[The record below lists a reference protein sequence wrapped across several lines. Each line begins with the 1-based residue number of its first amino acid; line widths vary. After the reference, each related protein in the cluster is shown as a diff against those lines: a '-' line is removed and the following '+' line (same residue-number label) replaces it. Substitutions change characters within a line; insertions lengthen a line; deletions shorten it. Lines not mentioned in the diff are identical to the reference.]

1 MSEAP
6 FAHIGAPVGT
16 KLVESDSIT
25 LALRRTLAVKRT
37 LVVERTLVERIPSFM
52 ELYKQS

>member
-25 LALRRTLAVKRT
+25 LALRRTLAVKRR